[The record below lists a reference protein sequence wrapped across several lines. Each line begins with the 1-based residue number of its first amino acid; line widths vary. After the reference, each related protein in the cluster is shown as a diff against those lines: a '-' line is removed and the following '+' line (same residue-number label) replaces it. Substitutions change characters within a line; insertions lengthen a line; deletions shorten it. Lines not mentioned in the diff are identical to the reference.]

1 MAMGLFYYGLRDTN
15 ATYATNFLNL
25 IPIFTFVFSTI
36 LRIEK
41 LGLKTRAGQ
50 VKTLGA
56 IFCFAG
62 ALTTSLYKGKAFHIG
77 HHSLHSTISLEPSEV
92 HWTRGTFMLVGS
104 CFSYAAWYIVQG
116 ALGTAVTFSL
126 VSWAIAIRGPTY
138 PPMFSPLTLICVALL
153 EALILGAEIRLGS
166 MLGTVLIII
175 GLYSFLWGKRKEMKS
190 LKLVTK
196 NDATGVIAPAATI
209 PDESA
214 VVQSTSILM
223 PSPLSEYGVMDVQ
236 EDSDKSTLTPKLLMI

>member
-1 MAMGLFYYGLRDTN
+1 
-15 ATYATNFLNL
+15 
-25 IPIFTFVFSTI
+25 
-36 LRIEK
+36 
-41 LGLKTRAGQ
+41 
-50 VKTLGA
+50 
-56 IFCFAG
+56 
-62 ALTTSLYKGKAFHIG
+62 
-77 HHSLHSTISLEPSEV
+77 
-92 HWTRGTFMLVGS
+92 
-104 CFSYAAWYIVQG
+104 
-116 ALGTAVTFSL
+116 
-126 VSWAIAIRGPTY
+126 
-138 PPMFSPLTLICVALL
+138 
-153 EALILGAEIRLGS
+153 